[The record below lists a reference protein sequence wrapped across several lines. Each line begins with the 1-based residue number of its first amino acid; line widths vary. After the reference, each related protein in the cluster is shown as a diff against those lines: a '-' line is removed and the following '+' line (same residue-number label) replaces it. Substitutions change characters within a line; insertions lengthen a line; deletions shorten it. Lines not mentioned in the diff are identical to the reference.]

1 VTDAPGRLTDLSVT
15 GLALLERVRLAVPE
29 GFTVVTGETGA
40 GKSLLIDALG
50 LALGARADPGLVR
63 QGEAAARV
71 EALFDRLPEPLIVA
85 REVNAAGRST
95 ARIDD
100 EAVTAGRL
108 AEVAREL
115 VEIHGQHDQQR
126 LLDARRQ
133 RDLLDAFA
141 SAAELVDAVARAVG
155 AWRETRDALERAAV
169 DPREAARRLA
179 VLEHEVAEI
188 DAARIRVGEAAALEE
203 RLGAARNA
211 EAIAR
216 GATAVEEALVGA
228 EGAGG
233 EDAANARDL
242 LARAARAAADTARL
256 DPRWQAT
263 ADRLAGLEAEIADVA
278 AEARGVADSL
288 DHDPDELRRLE
299 ERLSAI
305 YALERRYG
313 DDEAA
318 VLDHRARAAAAA
330 AELRDLDARA
340 AALGAEA
347 EERLAAVAAAARALS
362 EARSAAAARIGPA
375 VEAVVREVGMER
387 ARFAVEVR
395 RRPAADGSPSVVIDG
410 AACAFDGSGIDDV
423 AFVIAPNP
431 GEPAMPLARIASGG
445 ELSRVALAV
454 EQVLAGADATPTL
467 VFDEIDAGIGGRSA
481 EPVARALWRLGRGR
495 AVLCVTHLP
504 VIAAYAD
511 AHVRIAKGTHGGRT
525 VTEVTE
531 VTGEERVAEIALM
544 LGGPGGGPAAT
555 AGAREMLE
563 RAAAWRTHPA

>member
-1 VTDAPGRLTDLSVT
+1 VTDVPGRLTDLSVT

-50 LALGARADPGLVR
+50 LALGGRADPSLVR

-71 EALFDRLPEPLIVA
+71 EALFDRLPEPLIVV
-85 REVNAAGRST
+85 REVSAAGRST

-108 AEVAREL
+108 AEVARDL

-126 LLDARRQ
+126 LLDPRRQ
-133 RDLLDAFA
+133 RELLDAFA
-141 SAAELVDAVARAVG
+141 GAGPLVAEVGAAVG
-155 AWRETRDALERAAV
+155 AWRETRDALDRAAV

-203 RLGAARNA
+203 RLGAARHG

-216 GATAVEEALVGA
+216 GATSVEEALLGP
-228 EGAGG
+228 EGA
-233 EDAANARDL
+233 DAPNARDL
-242 LARAARAAADTARL
+242 LAQAARAAAENARL
-256 DPRWQAT
+256 DPRWEAT
-263 ADRLAGLEAEIADVA
+263 AGRLTGLEAEVADVA
-278 AEARGVADSL
+278 TEARAVAGAL
-288 DHDPDELRRLE
+288 DHDADDLHRLE

-305 YALERRYG
+305 YAVERRYG

-318 VLDHRARAAAAA
+318 VLAYRDRAAASA

-340 AALGAEA
+340 ATLAAESEARLAVVAEA
-347 EERLAAVAAAARALS
+347 VARLSA
-362 EARSAAAARIGPA
+362 ARSAAAGAIAPA
-375 VEAVVREVGMER
+375 VEEVVREVGMAR
-387 ARFAVEVR
+387 ARFAVKVR
-395 RRPAADGSPSVVIDG
+395 RRAAAEGSPAVVVDG
-410 AACAFDGSGIDDV
+410 IACAFDASGIDDV

-511 AHVRIAKGTHGGRT
+511 AHVRIAKATRDGRT

-531 VTGEERVAEIALM
+531 VAGEERVAEIALM
-544 LGGPGGGPAAT
+544 LGGPGGGPAAA
-555 AGAREMLE
+555 AGAHEMLE
-563 RAAAWRTHPA
+563 RAAAWRARPT